1 MAHGAEVH
9 GVKPQQVTKA
19 RQLAKQLTAGVSKMA
34 SLEAA
39 LLLDPSKDP
48 ARRLLELPI
57 LRYATE
63 IWHATERSQALPKN
77 LKLGTVVS
85 GVRTVMERLASD
97 HQKANGAKGP
107 INAMIGAANEIGWP
121 LMDLVTF
128 VDQNRQ
134 LISITQ
140 GSPARLR
147 KLIHRAITD
156 KLKEQFTTK
165 LVKEGSGADSEFAGC
180 QAQRAEPQAVA

>member
-1 MAHGAEVH
+1 MRR
-9 GVKPQQVTKA
+9 PY
-19 RQLAKQLTAGVSKMA
+19 
-34 SLEAA
+34 

-63 IWHATERSQALPKN
+63 IWHATERSQARPKN

-85 GVRTVMERLASD
+85 GVRTVLGRLASD
-97 HQKANGAKGP
+97 NQKANGAKGP
-107 INAMIGAANEIGWP
+107 INAMIGAANEIGWALVDP
-121 LMDLVTF
+121 VTF

-147 KLIHRAITD
+147 KLIHRAIAD
-156 KLKEQFTTK
+156 KLEEQFTTK
-165 LVKEGSGADSEFAGC
+165 LVKDTHVPKFSDFLILRFPYIIFFHDGPIYFLMFFEVTWYKKDQKYKVYGPRNDQS
-180 QAQRAEPQAVA
+180 